1 MIDLMKQAIEAL
13 KTKVNSNLEEIK
25 NNEILFR
32 TLYSEGKVRDFV
44 DEMNEILESNKKLV
58 SENFDFI
65 NVQLSLL
72 KFLEK
77 YKFQEVLSENSLEE
91 KNTNADETE
100 QMDYFE
106 MTISGKLTYNK
117 EHPMYN
123 DVTFFNSLM
132 NFYEAHE
139 NYEKCAELIQAKKSL
154 EMQ

>member
-25 NNEILFR
+25 NNEIIFR
-32 TLYSEGKVRDFV
+32 TLLSEGKVRECV
-44 DEMNEILESNKKLV
+44 DEMNEILEANKKLV

-77 YKFQEVLSENSLEE
+77 YKFQEVLNENGLEE
-91 KNTNADETE
+91 KNSNTDETE

-106 MTISGKLTYNK
+106 MTISGKLIYNK

-132 NFYEAHE
+132 NHYEANE
-139 NYEKCAELIQAKKSL
+139 NYEKCAELLQLKKSS
-154 EMQ
+154 EII